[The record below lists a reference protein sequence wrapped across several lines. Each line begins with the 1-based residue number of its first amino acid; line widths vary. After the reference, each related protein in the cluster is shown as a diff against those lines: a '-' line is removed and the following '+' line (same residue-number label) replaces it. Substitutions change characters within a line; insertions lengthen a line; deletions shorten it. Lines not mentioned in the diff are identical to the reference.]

1 MRACVRACVCV
12 CMAVLACAYLFAVT
26 EASSQMHTM
35 QEEREKYEEQKQR
48 MVHRTGYD
56 LSLGT
61 IKTGLLKVCVCVCVC
76 V

>member
-1 MRACVRACVCV
+1 
-12 CMAVLACAYLFAVT
+12 
-26 EASSQMHTM
+26 MHTM